1 MAKIQKRNLDSARRA
16 PLRHSAYEAPE
27 INTKR
32 SKVIPRE
39 YQTFDKAPRSR
50 GGFLFFLFLLF
61 VVTLGGF
68 VYWNQK
74 SQQKSPVS
82 LEFSVSGPD
91 KVVSGDQVT
100 YLIKYKNVDVVP
112 LQQME
117 LSVYW
122 PKGFYFDEANLAP
135 SDENATTW
143 FFEDLASGAEGTL
156 EIKGQLVGQKD
167 EEVTS
172 FFSLSYQPENFHSD
186 FKAKE
191 NILTKISDNKIELAL
206 EGADKTL
213 VATPEEFKIT
223 FRNLTEEK
231 IEALYVDILYPEDFI
246 EAKAETA
253 EEVIDKEVV
262 EGETQAPTGDFV
274 LENDYL
280 RFDLEAKEEK
290 TKLIKGE
297 FSVDS
302 KSEQT
307 LIIEVGNLVDGK
319 FRRLARLEK
328 KIQVINPKFDI
339 KLEINGQSEI
349 QKINW
354 GDTLRYQL
362 EIINQSG
369 ADISGANVRALL
381 DAEALDWDSLD
392 TVAKKEENNI
402 IWSPTEIED
411 LAIWP
416 AGASRI
422 FTWQIKA
429 VNEPIAQ
436 RTIENIIKINIE
448 GLAGWEQISPSVLI
462 TVGESLSFK
471 NGIYWD
477 LGGRR
482 VGSGL
487 LPPKVGE
494 ATQYLVV
501 WSLPEATGNFDS
513 VTVTSSLSPETNFI
527 SETDI
532 QEGDFTFDEV
542 SKTLTW
548 ELGNFNDLLLPVTAS
563 FIIEVIPEKES
574 KDQAVT
580 LLNSTTVNANGKE
593 EVIINSK
600 LLKTSDVVAN
610 TSEPIGI
617 VQ

>member
-1 MAKIQKRNLDSARRA
+1 MAKIQKKNLDSVRRA
-16 PLRHSAYEAPE
+16 PVRQASYEAPE

-32 SKVIPRE
+32 VKLIPKE
-39 YQTFDKAPRSR
+39 YQTFDKAPRGR

-61 VVTLGGF
+61 VATLGGF
-68 VYWNQK
+68 IYWNQK
-74 SQQKSPVS
+74 SQEKAQES
-82 LEFSVSGPD
+82 LEFSVVGPD
-91 KVVSGDQVT
+91 KVVSGDQAIYT
-100 YLIKYKNVDVVP
+100 IKYKNIDIVT

-143 FFEDLASGAEGTL
+143 FLEDLVPGAEGTL

-167 EEVTS
+167 EEMTS
-172 FFSLSYQPENFHSD
+172 FFSLAYQPENFHSD
-186 FKAKE
+186 FKAKQ
-191 NILTKISDNKIELAL
+191 NIVTKITDNKIELAI
-206 EGADKTL
+206 EGADKIL
-213 VATPEEFKIT
+213 VATPQEYKLV

-231 IEALYVDILYPEDFI
+231 IEGLYLDILYPEDFTETKSEEPNSD
-246 EAKAETA
+246 EAPVSAELASST
-253 EEVIDKEVV
+253 
-262 EGETQAPTGDFV
+262 DFV

-280 RFDLEAKEEK
+280 RFDLDAKQEK
-290 TKLIKGE
+290 TMLVKGE

-302 KSEQT
+302 KSDQI
-307 LIIEVGNLVDGK
+307 LIIEVGNLVDAK
-319 FRRLARLEK
+319 FRRLARMEK
-328 KIQVINPKFDI
+328 TIQVVNPKFDI
-339 KLEINGQSEI
+339 KFEMNGQI
-349 QKINW
+349 DQQKVNW

-362 EIINQSG
+362 EIVNQSG

-381 DAEALDWDSLD
+381 DGPALDWESLD
-392 TVAKKEENNI
+392 TVGQKDENSIVWSAKDNA
-402 IWSPTEIED
+402 D
-411 LAIWP
+411 LATWP

-429 VNEPIAQ
+429 VAEPISQ
-436 RTIENIIKINIE
+436 RTIENIIKINID
-448 GLAGWEQISPSVLI
+448 GLDAWEQISPSILT

-487 LPPKVGE
+487 LPPRVGE
-494 ATQYLVV
+494 KTQYLVV
-501 WSLPEATGNFDS
+501 WSLPDATGNFDS
-513 VTVTSSLSPETNFI
+513 VTVSTSLSPETSFV
-527 SETDI
+527 SETDV
-532 QEGDFTFDEV
+532 QEGSLDFNEET
-542 SKTLTW
+542 KTLTW
-548 ELGNFNDLLLPVTAS
+548 RLSSFNDLLLPVTAS
-563 FIIEVIPEKES
+563 FIIEVSPYQES
-574 KDQAVT
+574 KGQAVT
-580 LLNSTTVNANGKE
+580 LLNPTTVSASGKE

-610 TSEPIGI
+610 SSDPIGI